1 MPSSVGSRLGSYA
14 LVLVGLFGTAY
25 AVGERLP
32 GHSHSHSHTHG
43 SMVGMGE
50 GVASSGTGSAD
61 ALGLSQV
68 VAGYRLVVD
77 DHSETSLAFHLERDG
92 ARVTDFTEQHAALLH
107 LLLVRHDLTGYQHLH
122 PELAPDG
129 TWTTAVDLSTPGVWR
144 MVADSSPA
152 DADGAILVLG
162 TDIVVPGDMT
172 TEPLPP
178 AQAMVETDGLMVMR
192 DGLNFTATLPDGSP
206 APGLDRYLGQSAHL
220 VAFREGDLA
229 YLHLHPDN
237 DVMGDYRFSTPLPGP
252 GTYRLF
258 LQFTHDGAVVTVPF
272 TVVQP

>member
-1 MPSSVGSRLGSYA
+1 MSVGSRLGSYA

-32 GHSHSHSHTHG
+32 GHSHSDG
-43 SMVGMGE
+43 SMVGMDMGD
-50 GVASSGTGSAD
+50 GGRVSSSGQMPAE

-77 DHSETSLAFHLERDG
+77 DHTDTSLTFHIEREG
-92 ARVTDFTEQHAALLH
+92 ERVTDFTEQHAATLH

-122 PELAPDG
+122 PDMASDG
-129 TWTTAVDLSTPGVWR
+129 TWTVDVDLSSPGVWR

-152 DADGAILVLG
+152 DAGGILVLG
-162 TDIVVPGDMT
+162 TDIVVPGEMT
-172 TEPLPP
+172 SEPLPP
-178 AQAMVETDGLMVMR
+178 ATTMVDVDGLMVMR
-192 DGLNFTATLPDGSP
+192 DGLDFTATLPDGSP
-206 APGLDRYLGQSAHL
+206 ASGLDRYLGQSAHL
-220 VAFREGDLA
+220 VAFRQGDLA
-229 YLHLHPDN
+229 YLHLHADN
-237 DVMGDYRFSTPLPGP
+237 DVVGDYRFSTPLPGP

-258 LQFTHDGAVVTVPF
+258 LQFINDGDVVTVPF

>member
-1 MPSSVGSRLGSYA
+1 MSPVGSRLGSYA

-32 GHSHSHSHTHG
+32 GHTHTHTHT
-43 SMVGMGE
+43 SMVGTGMGD
-50 GVASSGTGSAD
+50 GVSSSGQVSAD
-61 ALGLSQV
+61 TLGLSQV

-77 DHSETSLAFHLERDG
+77 GHTDTTLAFHLERDG
-92 ARVTDFTEQHAALLH
+92 ERVTDFTEQHAAMLH
-107 LLLVRHDLTGYQHLH
+107 LLLVRHDLTGYQHVH
-122 PELAPDG
+122 PAMAADG
-129 TWTTAVDLSTPGVWR
+129 TWSAEVDLSSPGVWR

-152 DADGAILVLG
+152 DAGGILVLG
-162 TDIVVPGDMT
+162 TDIVVLGELT
-172 TEPLPP
+172 AEPVPP
-178 AQAMVETDGLMVMR
+178 AETMVDADGLMVMR
-192 DGLNFTATLPDGSP
+192 DGLDFTATLPDGST

-237 DVMGDYRFSTPLPGP
+237 DVVGDYRFSTPLPGP

-258 LQFTHDGAVVTVPF
+258 LQFTNDGQVVTVPF

>member
-1 MPSSVGSRLGSYA
+1 MSPVGSRLGSYA

-32 GHSHSHSHTHG
+32 GHTHTHTHT
-43 SMVGMGE
+43 SMVGTGMGD
-50 GVASSGTGSAD
+50 GVSSSGQVSAD
-61 ALGLSQV
+61 TLGLSQV
-68 VAGYRLVVD
+68 VAGYRLVVGSHTD
-77 DHSETSLAFHLERDG
+77 TALTFHLERNG
-92 ARVTDFTEQHAALLH
+92 RRVTDFTEQHAAMLH

-122 PELAPDG
+122 PTMAPDG
-129 TWTTAVDLSTPGVWR
+129 TWSADVDLSTPGVWR

-152 DADGAILVLG
+152 DADGSILVLG
-162 TDIVVPGDMT
+162 TDIVVPGEMT
-172 TEPLPP
+172 DDPLPR
-178 AQAMVETDGLMVMR
+178 AETMVEVDGVMVMR
-192 DGLNFTATLPDGSP
+192 DGLDFTATLPDGSP

-220 VAFREGDLA
+220 VAFRQGDLA

-237 DVMGDYRFSTPLPGP
+237 DVVGDYRFSTPLPGP

-258 LQFTHDGAVVTVPF
+258 LQFTNDGQVVTVPF

>member
-32 GHSHSHSHTHG
+32 GHSHSNG
-43 SMVGMGE
+43 SMVGMDMGA
-50 GVASSGTGSAD
+50 GVASSGTGSAGT
-61 ALGLSQV
+61 LGLSQV
-68 VAGYRLVVD
+68 VADYRRVVD
-77 DHSETSLAFHLERDG
+77 DHTDTTLTFHLERDG

-129 TWTTAVDLSTPGVWR
+129 TWTADVDLATPGVWR

-172 TEPLPP
+172 AEPLPP
-178 AQAMVETDGLMVMR
+178 EQSMVDTVGLMVMR
-192 DGLNFTATLPDGSP
+192 DGLDFTATLPDGSP

-237 DVMGDYRFSTPLPGP
+237 DALGDYRFSTPLPGP

>member
-1 MPSSVGSRLGSYA
+1 MSSVGSRLGSYG

-32 GHSHSHSHTHG
+32 GHSHSAAT
-43 SMVGMGE
+43 MVGMDMGSV
-50 GVASSGTGSAD
+50 GSSGAVSAD

-68 VAGYRLVVD
+68 LAGYRLVVD
-77 DHSETSLAFHLERDG
+77 DHTDTSLTFHLERDG
-92 ARVTDFTEQHAALLH
+92 ARLTDFAEEHGALLH

-122 PELAPDG
+122 PTMAADG
-129 TWTTAVDLSTPGVWR
+129 TWTVDADLSVPGVWR
-144 MVADSSPA
+144 MVADSSPT

-162 TDIVVPGDMT
+162 TDIVVPGAMT
-172 TEPLPP
+172 AESLPP
-178 AQAMVETDGLMVMR
+178 VETMVDTDGLMVMR

-229 YLHLHPDN
+229 YQHLHPDN
-237 DVMGDYRFSTPLPGP
+237 DVVGDYRFSTPLPGP

-258 LQFTHDGAVVTVPF
+258 LQFTNDGQVVTVPF